1 MSHGTLIRRMLDE
14 RGRRYLV
21 ERLSLGFTLAKAVAP
36 MVNGGIIEA
45 LVPETASD
53 SAIYAFSDG
62 MGLSARYGCDE
73 AVSLILKQKSK
84 DDTAMAIA
92 ESATVPPD
100 ASEVSTWPFDTFSRN
115 DELYGVVSG
124 PSMKVSAL
132 ERLLTLT
139 DAGYLSNVFVVT
151 RSTSLQ
157 PLENDIAKSA
167 IDNIARNVSL
177 AFVRAYDG
185 ESYLVWRPSS

>member
-1 MSHGTLIRRMLDE
+1 MLHGILIHRMLDE
-14 RGRRYLV
+14 RGLRYFV

-45 LVPETASD
+45 LVSETASD

-62 MGLSARYGCDE
+62 MGISARYGYDE
-73 AVSLILKQKSK
+73 AISLILEQKAK
-84 DDTAMAIA
+84 DDTALVIA

-100 ASEVSTWPFDTFSRN
+100 ASEVSTWPFETFSRH
-115 DELYGVVSG
+115 DELYGVVSDA
-124 PSMKVSAL
+124 SMKASAL

-151 RSTSLQ
+151 RSASLQ
-157 PLENDIAKSA
+157 PLENDIAKST
-167 IDNIARNVSL
+167 IDDIARNVSL

>member
-1 MSHGTLIRRMLDE
+1 MLDE
-14 RGRRYLV
+14 RGLSYLV
-21 ERLSLGFTLAKAVAP
+21 ERLSLGFTLAKTVAST
-36 MVNGGIIEA
+36 VNGGIIEA
-45 LVPETASD
+45 LVPDTASD
-53 SAIYAFSDG
+53 SAIYAFSHG
-62 MGLSARYGCDE
+62 MGISARYGVDE
-73 AVSLILKQKSK
+73 AVSVILEQKAK
-84 DDTAMAIA
+84 ADTAMVIA

-100 ASEVSTWPFDTFSRN
+100 ASEVSTWPFDTFSRH

-167 IDNIARNVSL
+167 IDNIVRNVSL